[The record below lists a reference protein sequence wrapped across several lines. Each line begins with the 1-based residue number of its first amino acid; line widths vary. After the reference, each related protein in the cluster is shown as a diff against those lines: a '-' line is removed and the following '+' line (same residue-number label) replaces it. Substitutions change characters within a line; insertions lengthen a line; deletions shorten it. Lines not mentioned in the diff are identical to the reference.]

1 MTTDNA
7 CQRTSSATPWCLV
20 ATEATSQKE
29 FVEGK
34 WEAAAESPPDIV
46 RSGATTAGVDRTRS
60 PAAAATVAAM
70 ARTRNAVP
78 FVVSMPLFSLFSF
91 LFPLSS
97 LPTLAATEPD
107 VVDKSI

>member
-34 WEAAAESPPDIV
+34 LEAAAESPPDIV

-60 PAAAATVAAM
+60 PAAAATVAAT

-78 FVVSMPLFSLFSF
+78 FVVSMLLFSF
-91 LFPLSS
+91 LFINVCSNGNGRRG
-97 LPTLAATEPD
+97 
-107 VVDKSI
+107 